1 MSMAS
6 TSDAMVHLAAPL
18 QKGRNMSDKGSKARQ
33 AGGGN
38 AVYGL
43 VLIGAL
49 VYYIQAADGFWAGV
63 LGILKA
69 LVWPA
74 FVIYDLLKFLA
85 G

>member
-1 MSMAS
+1 MN
-6 TSDAMVHLAAPL
+6 D
-18 QKGRNMSDKGSKARQ
+18 KRNKSWSHRS
-33 AGGGN
+33 GGGGG

-43 VLIGAL
+43 GLIGAL
-49 VYYIQAADGFWAGV
+49 VYYIQAADGFWSGV